1 MFSPN
6 NWDEVQSERDR
17 IAALYNIRKC
27 GHGGCSAGLAPL
39 PKGTDGCMFGHG
51 LCLYTR
57 GKRACSSPQM
67 FCSVSYVMEF
77 CWGSRSLALP
87 ASAWQRSAALSI
99 KEGISCCSIRTS

>member
-57 GKRACSSPQM
+57 GKRALPK
-67 FCSVSYVMEF
+67 CSVVF
-77 CWGSRSLALP
+77 PTLWNFAGVAAALP
-87 ASAWQRSAALSI
+87 CPLPHGSAALR
-99 KEGISCCSIRTS
+99 CL